1 MVKNSVSNK
10 AWMDAS
16 ISRSADADNEDFYTT
31 DPTAVS
37 ALLRFNDNNK
47 FLSRRIWECACGDGA
62 ISKMLIQNGFSVVS
76 SDLYN
81 RGFGKSGVDFLAST
95 VPHCDPMTD
104 KPFSGGG
111 YDIVTNPPYKQAIDF
126 VTHSLDVVPNGHSV
140 SMLVRLGFLEGAKR
154 YHQIYQLRPPKHVLV
169 FSRRIKCYK
178 NGIDDGINSAV
189 CYAWF
194 IWRKNQD
201 GSFDRTTTLHWI

>member
-95 VPHCDPMTD
+95 VPPCDPMTD
-104 KPFSGGG
+104 KHLAGG
-111 YDIVTNPPYKQAIDF
+111 V
-126 VTHSLDVVPNGHSV
+126 
-140 SMLVRLGFLEGAKR
+140 
-154 YHQIYQLRPPKHVLV
+154 
-169 FSRRIKCYK
+169 
-178 NGIDDGINSAV
+178 
-189 CYAWF
+189 
-194 IWRKNQD
+194 
-201 GSFDRTTTLHWI
+201 